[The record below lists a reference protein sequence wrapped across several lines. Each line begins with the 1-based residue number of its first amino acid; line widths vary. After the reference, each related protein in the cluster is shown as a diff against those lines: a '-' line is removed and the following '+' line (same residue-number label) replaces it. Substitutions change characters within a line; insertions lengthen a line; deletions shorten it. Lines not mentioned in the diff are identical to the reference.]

1 MRIKAL
7 YDKNGNIIA
16 VSIPQPQSSNLNIAE
31 ASIIAGKDQ
40 FISEVEVPD
49 DLTGKSGVD
58 ILNKLKVEAK
68 GDNYTITYKK

>member
-16 VSIPQPQSSNLNIAE
+16 ASIPQPQSANLNIAE
-31 ASIIAGKDQ
+31 TSIQAGKDQ
-40 FISEVEVPD
+40 FVSEIEVPD
-49 DLTGKSGVD
+49 DLTGKSGFD

-68 GDNYTITYKK
+68 GDNYTLTFKK